1 MHSLDRIVRLV
12 VTYHYVTFSEKGTGN
27 NLEITFTNLGR
38 FSNISAHIMSDIRIA
53 VTGTSGRTHLRSAV
67 HCDLVVPRTRLARY
81 GPRGFSVSGPVTW
94 NSLPPDIRDMSLS
107 ATSFLIQLK
116 TEMFIR
122 AYYVTS

>member
-1 MHSLDRIVRLV
+1 
-12 VTYHYVTFSEKGTGN
+12 
-27 NLEITFTNLGR
+27 
-38 FSNISAHIMSDIRIA
+38 MSDIRIP

-67 HCDLVVPRTRLARY
+67 HCDLVVPRTRLVRY
-81 GPRGFSVSGPVTW
+81 GPRGFAVSGPVTW

-122 AYYVTS
+122 AYYVTSYSTFVITEGINNSHSVVLYCISLVK